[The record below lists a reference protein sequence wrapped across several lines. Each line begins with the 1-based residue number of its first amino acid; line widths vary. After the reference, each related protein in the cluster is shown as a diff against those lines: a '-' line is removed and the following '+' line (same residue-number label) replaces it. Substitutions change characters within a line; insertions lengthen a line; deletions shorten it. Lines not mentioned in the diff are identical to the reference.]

1 MGFSKV
7 MVTGLFLSSGPKVAV
22 NRGQMLWRPGKMY
35 NPSHSRDLPVMGEVI
50 SGSGFERPRSWGYV
64 DQPRLRIFAAAL
76 KRFKAAFS
84 SPRSGEPGNPL

>member
-50 SGSGFERPRSWGYV
+50 SGMPTREILRV
-64 DQPRLRIFAAAL
+64 QPPGQ
-76 KRFKAAFS
+76 S
-84 SPRSGEPGNPL
+84 SF